1 MKISNV
7 YIKDFKEGVNVK
19 GFYLCKYVEKKTTR
33 LGDEYLDLMLE
44 DKTGHIRA
52 KIWSFVNTFHGLIN
66 EGEAVSVKGDII
78 LFNKEKEINISHINN
93 INESIY
99 KKYGYK
105 RSMLIRTID
114 NSISSLT
121 KYLNHK
127 IKKINKGYIG
137 QINSLVNDNI
147 EKLKKVPSNHL
158 GYNISGGLLLEIT
171 DVLKLNDL
179 LIEKYK
185 DFNQSIIISG
195 IIVKKIGLI
204 EYYNDDL
211 QFSIKKNKED
221 IDASLLSVN
230 IVNKYFREKSFE
242 PIKLILQSI
251 IMNHSNK
258 KSKCSNYINAL
269 YQLNGLCKH
278 T

>member
-127 IKKINKGYIG
+127 IKKINKGCMG

-147 EKLKKVPSNHL
+147 EKLEKVPSNHL

-230 IVNKYFREKSFE
+230 IVNKYFTLRTLSQNNLTNF
-242 PIKLILQSI
+242 
-251 IMNHSNK
+251 
-258 KSKCSNYINAL
+258 
-269 YQLNGLCKH
+269 
-278 T
+278 